1 MTLQKSLRRAEFRQ
15 YFVVAH
21 VVPGAAAAAGLIG
34 LRGRADKRLE
44 AGTSPAY
51 KAPRLSLFAFES
63 IPHFCRGSKG
73 FK

>member
-1 MTLQKSLRRAEFRQ
+1 MAFEKRLRGAEFRQ
-15 YFVVAH
+15 DLVFAH
-21 VVPGAAAAAGLIG
+21 VAPERAAAARLIG
-34 LRGRADKRLE
+34 VRKRADKRLE

-63 IPHFCRGSKG
+63 IPLFCRGSKG